1 MKKGLIKIWPSPR
14 GAIRQQDLLLEMAKF
29 VESSGRSW
37 VNHKQCNR
45 ETIRSTN
52 FDSLSFSSSLL
63 VCTRTLK
70 GLSDKR
76 LSRSYAYPRPRL
88 PRRPV
93 NCISIRIPE
102 VGSPISMLDHC
113 APRWTFIRVERP
125 FRSRLIER
133 ASWRKYGKVVQ
144 PFQNNKK
151 FSQVICAA

>member
-1 MKKGLIKIWPSPR
+1 MKKGLIKIWPTPR
-14 GAIRQQDLLLEMAKF
+14 GAIRQQDLLLEIAKF

-102 VGSPISMLDHC
+102 VGSPISMFLRSLRSSMDIYTGGT
-113 APRWTFIRVERP
+113 PVQEP
-125 FRSRLIER
+125 FDRT
-133 ASWRKYGKVVQ
+133 
-144 PFQNNKK
+144 
-151 FSQVICAA
+151 SQLTEIWESCSAVSE